1 MTIRKIVLGGAI
13 TAALAM
19 GAWAHSGATGVVKE
33 RMDAMKS
40 MGKAVKAIKP
50 MMTGEAAYDADAV
63 RKAARTIADQAGDDM
78 TALFPEGSDE
88 APSEVLPTVWSD
100 QERFE
105 DLADA
110 LQKAALGL
118 EKAAGNGRQAGQG
131 GMMSDQSGMM
141 GQGGMM
147 GDQPGMMG
155 QDDMMGDQS
164 GMMGQGNM
172 MGGTMSADHIGQMP
186 ADGAFTMMA
195 QVCSACHDRFRE
207 EDD

>member
-1 MTIRKIVLGGAI
+1 MTIRKLVLGGAI

-63 RKAARTIADQAGDDM
+63 RKAARTIAAQAGDEM

-105 DLADA
+105 DLAEA

-131 GMMSDQSGMM
+131 GT
-141 GQGGMM
+141 
-147 GDQPGMMG
+147 
-155 QDDMMGDQS
+155 MGDQS
-164 GMMGQGNM
+164 GMMGGTMGDQSSMMGQGDM

>member
-1 MTIRKIVLGGAI
+1 MTIRKLVLGGAI

-63 RKAARTIADQAGDDM
+63 RKAARTIAAQAGDEM

-105 DLADA
+105 DLAEA

-131 GMMSDQSGMM
+131 GMM
-141 GQGGMM
+141 GQG
-147 GDQPGMMG
+147 
-155 QDDMMGDQS
+155 DMMGDQS
-164 GMMGQGNM
+164 GMMGQ
-172 MGGTMSADHIGQMP
+172 GGTMSADHIGQMP